1 MNEIK
6 KPRVLVTYVE
16 AGLGHIVTAEAI
28 SDSLKAKYGDKLEII
43 DSHILRDSENKI
55 LNDFEQWMVKEV
67 SRHSKIRGYCAF
79 EMACMHI
86 IGSKN
91 TLKLIHNTRFGKASD
106 LVREVEEITGNRVVH
121 TIVDAE
127 PLGPKIS
134 LDALIISPCTGNTL
148 AKIARGIT
156 DTSVTMAAK
165 AHLRSDRPTVLA
177 LCSNDALSANLQN
190 ISILLERKNVFFV
203 PMKQDD
209 PSGKPHSL
217 VCEFSLLNQTFK
229 GALERRQIQP
239 LFL

>member
-1 MNEIK
+1 MIGYAFCGSFCTHK
-6 KPRVLVTYVE
+6 KSIQELK
-16 AGLGHIVTAEAI
+16 GLRAQGYDILPI
-28 SDSLKAKYGDKLEII
+28 MSDNVYNI
-43 DSHILRDSENKI
+43 D
-55 LNDFEQWMVKEV
+55 
-67 SRHSKIRGYCAF
+67 
-79 EMACMHI
+79 
-86 IGSKN
+86 
-91 TLKLIHNTRFGKASD
+91 TRFGKAKD
-106 LVREVEEITGNRVVH
+106 LIKEVEEITGNEVVH
-121 TIVDAE
+121 TIVEAE
-127 PLGPKIS
+127 PLGPKIK

-217 VCEFSLLNQTFK
+217 VCEFSLLNDTFK
-229 GALERRQIQP
+229 GALERRQVQP